1 MNSTVSTEVR
11 DYVAQVRA
19 ALADLPTED
28 VEEFTTGME
37 ADLTE
42 RLAEPG
48 DGTLRDRL
56 GEPDAY
62 AAELR
67 SAAGLPP
74 RAALVQSKKP
84 VAQRVSGL
92 WSDLSG
98 SALTAMPWLRDLRPV
113 WWALRGV
120 ALATI
125 PALILGVAIT
135 WLGLF
140 GAIVSIVAGLLAR
153 NGKLT
158 GGWVGPVRVIGNVT
172 AGLLLPFAFV
182 LFVDG
187 PSDDETS
194 YSDPYAGSGE
204 GISYLGEPV
213 ANVYAYDETG
223 RRLDKVRLYDQNGRA
238 LGISPESVMYGPL
251 DSTGAIDPQTGQVTA
266 ELDVFPLRW
275 PGHDAW
281 LKYNEWEPPVAITPL
296 PGPVP
301 TVDASPSPTVTMT
314 TSPTPSPSA
323 SVSRSPASP
332 QTSPSSGVSATPTP
346 TPTASPS
353 ASR

>member
-1 MNSTVSTEVR
+1 MNDTVSGQVR
-11 DYVAQVRA
+11 DYVLQVRA
-19 ALADLPTED
+19 ALADLPAED

-37 ADLTE
+37 ADLAE

-48 DGTLRDRL
+48 EGTLRDRL
-56 GEPDAY
+56 GEPEAY

-74 RAALVQSKKP
+74 RGALGEPKKP
-84 VAQRVSGL
+84 VAQRLSDWWAGL
-92 WSDLSG
+92 SSSL
-98 SALTAMPWLRDLRPV
+98 LTAMPWLRDLRPV

-125 PALILGVAIT
+125 PALILGLAIM
-135 WLGLF
+135 WLGLL
-140 GAIVSIVAGLLAR
+140 GAIASIAAGLLAR

-158 GGWVGPVRVIGNVT
+158 GGWVGPVRVIGNAT

-187 PSDDETS
+187 PSYDETA

-251 DSTGAIDPQTGQVTA
+251 DPTGAIDPQTGQVTA
-266 ELDVFPLRW
+266 ELNVFPLRW

-281 LKYNEWEPPVAITPL
+281 LKYNEWEPPLAITPL

-301 TVDASPSPTVTMT
+301 TVELLPNTSAPSPTTAPTPGASVS
-314 TSPTPSPSA
+314 TSPTATPTAP
-323 SVSRSPASP
+323 P
-332 QTSPSSGVSATPTP
+332 TSPSSGVSATPTP
-346 TPTASPS
+346 TPS